1 MRSITILLLL
11 FSHLLNLHGQHLA
24 QGSVLD
30 ENQSWL
36 VGATVV
42 LLEPIDSTMV
52 SFAISDSDGE
62 FSLEDVEAGDYV
74 LQISF
79 VAYKTM
85 MTSVTVA
92 GNKKVDLGAF
102 EMEPML
108 EVLQE
113 VTVKAEHIPM
123 GVIGD
128 TISYNAAAFKTKPG
142 ATVED
147 LLKKLPG
154 VEVSRDGSIK
164 AMGEEVENVL
174 VDGKE
179 FFGNDPKIATKNLE
193 AEAVDKVQVF
203 DKKSEIAEFTGI
215 DDGEEEKTINLKLK
229 EEYKKGGFGNASLA
243 GGDKS
248 TYDGR
253 LTYNR
258 FSPKMQAAVILNA
271 NNINKQAFSFNDY
284 IGFMG
289 GLGNAINNINSEIG
303 FSEFGGAAP
312 EGITDN
318 LSSGVN
324 FSYDL
329 SSKLKLNSHY
339 FYIDTDRDLD
349 RNIMSSQFSNDLM
362 FETIDQTATNRANR
376 NHRLNA
382 SIEYKI
388 NPFTEVK
395 WKNTISS
402 ISNRTSRVGSTAFFR
417 EGMRTVNTSTDVL
430 GNSLQQGV
438 EGNVSLRKK
447 FQKKGR
453 NWINTARYQ
462 YGDLN
467 EDQSVQNQILSTNSL
482 LDVIQNQDYGYR
494 RRGFSLESAYTE
506 ALSKKIFLT
515 GKYAYKYDREEP
527 ERLFFDVINE
537 DEILNQSLSRSFV
550 KRNIVHSG
558 SLGVRRNTKKLK
570 TTASVAV
577 QSSLIDG
584 EVQDESRMPIMD
596 LRNKSVHVLPQMSID
611 LDVAKNSK
619 IELDYYTSVELPTL
633 QQLAPLPDNTNPNI
647 LVLGNPELIPTY
659 THDLVLHYR
668 STDQFNFKYFFAHL
682 NFTRAQNQV
691 INSITLDSNLIRTF
705 RPENSDRF
713 TNLNSFVSYSA
724 PLRPLKLKF
733 TVTSTVNWSGYDS
746 FINNSLNQ
754 VNETNTTL
762 NFRVDNRN
770 KELVDVSTGIDLSFT
785 DRKYDINDSFNQSFI
800 NYSLFIDGAVY
811 LGDTWVVTSKYDYK
825 KFSGEIFADAESFH
839 LLHASIQKSWQEN
852 KIALSLSINDAFNQ
866 TRGVRRYGDL
876 NGLHDLRFNTRARYV
891 MLGLKVRLGRKK
903 KDGISL

>member
-52 SFAISDSDGE
+52 SFAISNSDGE

-289 GLGNAINNINSEIG
+289 GLGNAINNIN
-303 FSEFGGAAP
+303 
-312 EGITDN
+312 
-318 LSSGVN
+318 L
-324 FSYDL
+324 
-329 SSKLKLNSHY
+329 
-339 FYIDTDRDLD
+339 
-349 RNIMSSQFSNDLM
+349 
-362 FETIDQTATNRANR
+362 
-376 NHRLNA
+376 
-382 SIEYKI
+382 
-388 NPFTEVK
+388 
-395 WKNTISS
+395 
-402 ISNRTSRVGSTAFFR
+402 
-417 EGMRTVNTSTDVL
+417 
-430 GNSLQQGV
+430 
-438 EGNVSLRKK
+438 
-447 FQKKGR
+447 
-453 NWINTARYQ
+453 
-462 YGDLN
+462 
-467 EDQSVQNQILSTNSL
+467 
-482 LDVIQNQDYGYR
+482 
-494 RRGFSLESAYTE
+494 
-506 ALSKKIFLT
+506 
-515 GKYAYKYDREEP
+515 
-527 ERLFFDVINE
+527 
-537 DEILNQSLSRSFV
+537 
-550 KRNIVHSG
+550 
-558 SLGVRRNTKKLK
+558 
-570 TTASVAV
+570 
-577 QSSLIDG
+577 SLIH
-584 EVQDESRMPIMD
+584 I
-596 LRNKSVHVLPQMSID
+596 
-611 LDVAKNSK
+611 
-619 IELDYYTSVELPTL
+619 
-633 QQLAPLPDNTNPNI
+633 
-647 LVLGNPELIPTY
+647 
-659 THDLVLHYR
+659 
-668 STDQFNFKYFFAHL
+668 
-682 NFTRAQNQV
+682 
-691 INSITLDSNLIRTF
+691 
-705 RPENSDRF
+705 
-713 TNLNSFVSYSA
+713 
-724 PLRPLKLKF
+724 
-733 TVTSTVNWSGYDS
+733 
-746 FINNSLNQ
+746 
-754 VNETNTTL
+754 
-762 NFRVDNRN
+762 
-770 KELVDVSTGIDLSFT
+770 
-785 DRKYDINDSFNQSFI
+785 
-800 NYSLFIDGAVY
+800 
-811 LGDTWVVTSKYDYK
+811 
-825 KFSGEIFADAESFH
+825 
-839 LLHASIQKSWQEN
+839 
-852 KIALSLSINDAFNQ
+852 
-866 TRGVRRYGDL
+866 
-876 NGLHDLRFNTRARYV
+876 
-891 MLGLKVRLGRKK
+891 
-903 KDGISL
+903 